1 MDCLFCKI
9 IAGEIPCFKVYED
22 EKHLAFLDVFPCADG
37 HTLVIPKK
45 HSAAFAEMTPEEAGA
60 LFEAVNKV
68 SGLILEKM
76 ETVTGLTIGMNTYE
90 SAGQTVMHTHVHI
103 FPRNENDG
111 GGTTHS
117 IVHSATSSD
126 HEYLKELSAKLKD

>member
-9 IAGEIPCFKVYED
+9 VKGDIPCFKVYED
-22 EKHLAFLDVFPCADG
+22 EKHIAFLDIDPCVDG
-37 HTLVIPKK
+37 HALVIPKK
-45 HSAAFAEMTPEEAGA
+45 HSNAFTEMPPEDAGA

-68 SGLILEKM
+68 SNQLMDKLGCS
-76 ETVTGLTIGMNTYE
+76 GLTIGVNTYA

-103 FPRNENDG
+103 FPRIAGDG

-117 IVHSATSSD
+117 IIRAAKSSD
-126 HEYLKELSAKLKD
+126 MAYIQNLCQKINEK